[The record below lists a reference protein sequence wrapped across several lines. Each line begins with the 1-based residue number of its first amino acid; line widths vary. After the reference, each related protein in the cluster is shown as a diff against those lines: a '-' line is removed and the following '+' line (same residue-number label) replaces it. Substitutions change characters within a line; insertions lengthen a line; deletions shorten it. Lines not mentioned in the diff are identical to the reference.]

1 MVTPDEAADFNP
13 ADAIRLPPSGG
24 RRPLRTRLLV
34 AVSSLSAAALGAA
47 PHVLHHA
54 GPLAGAAVLGGA
66 AGSAL
71 FGVIGFVL
79 AVPLLLRLRR
89 RTGGWRAPAG
99 LLALFLVVFAFS
111 TFVVGPALSD
121 DTDGPSRETPAE
133 HREHHP

>member
-1 MVTPDEAADFNP
+1 MVTPEAADFNP

-24 RRPLRTRLLV
+24 RRPLRKRLLV
-34 AVSSLSAAALGAA
+34 AVSSLTAAVLGVA

-71 FGVIGFVL
+71 FGVLGFAL
-79 AVPLLLRLRR
+79 AAPLLLRLRR
-89 RTGGWRAPAG
+89 RTGSWRAPAG

-121 DTDGPSRETPAE
+121 ESDDGSGQTPAE
-133 HREHHP
+133 HHN